1 MKININ
7 EIRNI
12 LAEEDIFTQRS
23 ELLKFSVFNKLPLI
37 AVYPNSYEQ
46 VSALLKYFYENK
58 HSVIPFG
65 SCSKILFGNVPSSF
79 DVALSLERLNKIVD
93 HNESDFILTVQAGA
107 RFEDIQKF
115 LFEKNQFIAL
125 DPPLSQK
132 GSTIG
137 GIIATNDYGPSRF
150 RYGTCKEQIIEIKAV
165 RSDGQIIK
173 GGAKVVKN
181 VAGYDIHKL
190 FVGSFGTLGIVVEA
204 SFKLYPVP
212 EDSLTFISGISD
224 IESLKTSLG
233 KILNADLVL
242 SAIEI
247 INPELSSDIFK
258 LAGIRPINFPYTLV
272 LRIENVK
279 KAVVDQMD
287 LVKNIL
293 NNDGIE
299 GAVVENDNPIWDF
312 IRNFPYF
319 DSRNGIACKIS
330 VMINKIPGVL
340 EYMQEFSENLGI
352 KILSSAKAGNGIIQL
367 FIEGENKELGISVD
381 LLRSYL
387 TTIRGSIVYQHVPED
402 FGNFNT
408 WGDFGSS
415 NKLMHTLKM
424 NFDPNNILNPG
435 RFI

>member
-1 MKININ
+1 
-7 EIRNI
+7 
-12 LAEEDIFTQRS
+12 
-23 ELLKFSVFNKLPLI
+23 
-37 AVYPNSYEQ
+37 
-46 VSALLKYFYENK
+46 
-58 HSVIPFG
+58 
-65 SCSKILFGNVPSSF
+65 
-79 DVALSLERLNKIVD
+79 
-93 HNESDFILTVQAGA
+93 
-107 RFEDIQKF
+107 
-115 LFEKNQFIAL
+115 
-125 DPPLSQK
+125 
-132 GSTIG
+132 
-137 GIIATNDYGPSRF
+137 
-150 RYGTCKEQIIEIKAV
+150 
-165 RSDGQIIK
+165 
-173 GGAKVVKN
+173 
-181 VAGYDIHKL
+181 
-190 FVGSFGTLGIVVEA
+190 
-204 SFKLYPVP
+204 
-212 EDSLTFISGISD
+212 
-224 IESLKTSLG
+224 
-233 KILNADLVL
+233 
-242 SAIEI
+242 
-247 INPELSSDIFK
+247 
-258 LAGIRPINFPYTLV
+258 
-272 LRIENVK
+272 
-279 KAVVDQMD
+279 MD

-340 EYMQEFSENLGI
+340 EYMQEFSENLDI

>member
-258 LAGIRPINFPYTLV
+258 LAGIRPINFP
-272 LRIENVK
+272 
-279 KAVVDQMD
+279 
-287 LVKNIL
+287 
-293 NNDGIE
+293 
-299 GAVVENDNPIWDF
+299 
-312 IRNFPYF
+312 
-319 DSRNGIACKIS
+319 
-330 VMINKIPGVL
+330 
-340 EYMQEFSENLGI
+340 
-352 KILSSAKAGNGIIQL
+352 
-367 FIEGENKELGISVD
+367 
-381 LLRSYL
+381 
-387 TTIRGSIVYQHVPED
+387 
-402 FGNFNT
+402 
-408 WGDFGSS
+408 
-415 NKLMHTLKM
+415 
-424 NFDPNNILNPG
+424 
-435 RFI
+435 

>member
-1 MKININ
+1 MKINID

-12 LAEEDIFTQRS
+12 LAEDDIFTQRS
-23 ELLKFSVFNKLPLI
+23 ELLKFSIFNRLPLI

-46 VSALLKYFYENK
+46 VSALLKYFNEYN

-65 SCSKILFGNVPSSF
+65 SCSKISFGNAPSSF

-115 LFEKNQFIAL
+115 LFERNQFIAL

-132 GSTIG
+132 GATIG

-150 RYGTCKEQIIEIKAV
+150 RYGTCREQIIEIKAV
-165 RSDGQIIK
+165 RSDGHIIK

-190 FVGSFGTLGIVVEA
+190 FVGALGTLGIVVEA
-204 SFKLYPVP
+204 SFKLYPLP
-212 EDSLTFISGISD
+212 EHSLTFISGIND
-224 IESLKTSLG
+224 IKNLQTSLG

-258 LAGIRPINFPYTLV
+258 LAGIRPINFPFTLV

-279 KAVVDQMD
+279 KAVEDQMD

-293 NNDGIE
+293 NKDGIE
-299 GAVVENDNPIWDF
+299 GAVVEIDNPIWDF
-312 IRNFPYF
+312 IRNFPYL

-330 VMINKIPGVL
+330 VKINDIPGVL
-340 EYMQEFSENLGI
+340 EYMQEFSENLDI

-367 FIEGENKELGISVD
+367 LIIGENKELEISVD

-387 TTIRGSIVYQHVPED
+387 TTSRGSIVYQHIPED

-415 NKLMHTLKM
+415 NKLMRTLKK
-424 NFDPNNILNPG
+424 NFDPKNILNPG
-435 RFI
+435 RLI